1 MALMHTAC
9 GRSESKHLRPT
20 PDGHAEGAQSS
31 PYAGLGHPSSLG
43 AAQSAVTQD
52 PAASSHS
59 HGQGRRALGG
69 PLPSS
74 VLPLG
79 LTQDLDPTW
88 VWNPL
93 LRNLGFSTFVSPQ
106 PYSWGW
112 GGSGGSLGATRP
124 LMGSP
129 AGAG

>member
-1 MALMHTAC
+1 MHTAC

-20 PDGHAEGAQSS
+20 PNGHAEGAQSS

-52 PAASSHS
+52 PAASSLS
-59 HGQGRRALGG
+59 SGKGRRALGG

-79 LTQDLDPTW
+79 LTQDPGSHLVLESSAQESGVLHFCVP
-88 VWNPL
+88 
-93 LRNLGFSTFVSPQ
+93 PQ